1 MAQESIR
8 NPELV
13 LALNVFKAEDTPAAR
28 KAITTAL
35 GGAKL
40 LAPVVLQEVLD
51 EQDRE
56 PDGSVALQR
65 KTKVQYTMFAKPDGT
80 KLFPAF
86 TDWDELHKWQEGPC
100 QTVIMTVREYAQLL
114 AHEGAGLILNPK
126 GQNVFVPRQ
135 MILPAPKPV
144 VFDKTRPIG
153 IADPKDLPEKLV
165 EGVQRALGAQPKV
178 KEGWLRIMQ
187 QDQKRA
193 WLLVLELDEGTELKD
208 IMQPMLKDMA
218 PVMGQTS
225 MTLTLRS
232 SDLGQKATS
241 QGLPLYIRG

>member
-28 KAITTAL
+28 KAISTAL
-35 GGAKL
+35 GTAKL
-40 LAPVVLQEVLD
+40 LAPVILEEVLD
-51 EQDRE
+51 EKDRE

-86 TDWDELHKWQEGPC
+86 TDWDELHKWKEGPC
-100 QTVIMTVREYAQLL
+100 QTVIMTVRDYVQLL
-114 AHEGAGLILNPK
+114 LREGTGLVLNPK
-126 GQNVFVPRQ
+126 GQNVFVPKS

-153 IADPKDLPEKLV
+153 IADPTDLPEKIV
-165 EGVQRALGAQPKV
+165 EGVQKALGAQPKI

-193 WLLVLELDEGTELKD
+193 WLMVLELDEGTELKE
-208 IMQPMLKDMA
+208 IMQPLLQALAPIMA
-218 PVMGQTS
+218 QTS

>member
-51 EQDRE
+51 EQDLE

-165 EGVQRALGAQPKV
+165 EGVQKALGAQPKV